1 MKLILGLLIGLLPL
15 TLNGQQEFAEETI
28 EKMETMGVAFLEPI
42 DIDYKLKVPKK
53 KKRQDELYGYDFSV
67 HLDDRVVWVK
77 LIEETETSLI
87 RFPHL
92 EFHRLLTHLAS
103 NEGESN
109 IYIYDIPQEEGVDWM
124 SEARFTPKKKIS
136 EYKYGTSKVYYREGK
151 GMIVLLYF
159 DKKIQARFTP
169 YAGFVGGKTIE

>member
-1 MKLILGLLIGLLPL
+1 M
-15 TLNGQQEFAEETI
+15 
-28 EKMETMGVAFLEPI
+28 
-42 DIDYKLKVPKK
+42 
-53 KKRQDELYGYDFSV
+53 YGYDYSI

-109 IYIYDIPQEEGVDWM
+109 IYIYDIPQEDGVDWM

-136 EYKYGTSKVYYREGK
+136 KYKYGTSKVYYREGK

-159 DKKIQARFTP
+159 DKEIQARFTP
-169 YAGFVGGKTIE
+169 YAGFVSDENKGQY